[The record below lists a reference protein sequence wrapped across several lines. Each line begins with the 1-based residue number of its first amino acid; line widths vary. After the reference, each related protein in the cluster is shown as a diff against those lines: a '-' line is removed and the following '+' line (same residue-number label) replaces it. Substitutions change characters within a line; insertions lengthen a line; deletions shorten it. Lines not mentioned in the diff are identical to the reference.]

1 MILNLALDFC
11 FLTNKLKNAIYRPTH
26 QQTAWLCCVGGWL
39 WALGSGH
46 WPLWHCGFS
55 NSRAQMNELS
65 AMHHFRLAAIA
76 MAIAMAIAHLTT
88 AKAAKVLIVIV
99 TDSEWYY
106 GGLVTS
112 D

>member
-1 MILNLALDFC
+1 MVLNLALDFC
-11 FLTNKLKNAIYRPTH
+11 FLKNKLKNTIHLPASK
-26 QQTAWLCCVGGWL
+26 Q
-39 WALGSGH
+39 LGSAVWVAGSGLWP
-46 WPLWHCGFS
+46 WPLAIVALRLQQQLGTDE
-55 NSRAQMNELS
+55 R

-76 MAIAMAIAHLTT
+76 MAMAMAIAHLTT